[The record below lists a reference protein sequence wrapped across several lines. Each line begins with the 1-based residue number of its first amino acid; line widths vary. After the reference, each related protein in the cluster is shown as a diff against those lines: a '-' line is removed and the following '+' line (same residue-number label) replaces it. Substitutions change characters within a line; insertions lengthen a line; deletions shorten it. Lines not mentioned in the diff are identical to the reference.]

1 MRCEH
6 YGTLPIYR
14 NRILS
19 ISVSKQFVLPS
30 KTSFLDMSLYLPL
43 QRLIRFCISR
53 ANDVSLPLRSVE
65 CVSLGL
71 SDTPIVI
78 VTLKGCK
85 CYLPAGPT
93 VMLRQS

>member
-30 KTSFLDMSLYLPL
+30 KTSFLRYVVVSPITTANTILYLSS
-43 QRLIRFCISR
+43 QRRLIAVAIGGMRFVG
-53 ANDVSLPLRSVE
+53 A
-65 CVSLGL
+65 
-71 SDTPIVI
+71 
-78 VTLKGCK
+78 
-85 CYLPAGPT
+85 
-93 VMLRQS
+93 